1 MPIEVEM
8 SLIGEPNSV
17 KKGFI
22 FINLLQEPTTFL
34 YSGLGVTDGKS
45 LVVWIF
51 LGFVS

>member
-22 FINLLQEPTTFL
+22 FINLLQEPTTILF
-34 YSGLGVTDGKS
+34 SCLGVSNGKS
-45 LVVWIF
+45 LVDLDF
-51 LGFVS
+51 FRL